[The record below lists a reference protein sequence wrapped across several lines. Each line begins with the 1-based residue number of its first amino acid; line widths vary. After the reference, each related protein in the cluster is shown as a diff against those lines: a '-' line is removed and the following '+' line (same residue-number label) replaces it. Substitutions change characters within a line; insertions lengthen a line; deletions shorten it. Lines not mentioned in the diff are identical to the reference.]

1 MTLGGSKTNGS
12 PQLGSERGILWVRTK
27 VTSLWLEY
35 NWFVLDNTEE
45 SGTPWSQVQ
54 WVDPL
59 VDAKPIKHN
68 QEVHKCNRKEHPG
81 VIS

>member
-35 NWFVLDNTEE
+35 NWFVLDNTRVRHTLE
-45 SGTPWSQVQ
+45 
-54 WVDPL
+54 
-59 VDAKPIKHN
+59 
-68 QEVHKCNRKEHPG
+68 PG
-81 VIS
+81 PVG